1 MSKQYLMDFCK
12 NYITEEQAKQ
22 AEAVFHDGD
31 KFLAFVVRA
40 YNEYATSHKGV
51 GLSLI
56 TNPDALCF
64 SYEEENAFI
73 EELKQYVRDVLTTRK
88 REGATYGNNRTD
100 GGETN
105 STQNKGR
112 IIP

>member
-1 MSKQYLMDFCK
+1 MDKHNLMNFCK
-12 NYITEEQAKQ
+12 HYLTEEQAKQ
-22 AEAVFHDGD
+22 AEAVFHNGD

-40 YNEYATSHKGV
+40 YNEYATNHKGV

-88 REGATYGNNRTD
+88 REGATYGNNRTV
-100 GGETN
+100 GGETD
-105 STQNKGR
+105 STQDQG
-112 IIP
+112 

>member
-1 MSKQYLMDFCK
+1 MDKHNLKHFCK
-12 NYITEEQAKQ
+12 HYITEEQAKQ
-22 AEAVFHDGD
+22 AEAVFHNED
-31 KFLAFVVRA
+31 KFLASVVRA
-40 YNEYATSHKGV
+40 YNEYVTNHKGV

-64 SYEEENAFI
+64 SYAEENAFI
-73 EELKQYVRDVLTTRK
+73 EELKQYVRDVLNTRK

-100 GGETN
+100 GGETD
-105 STQNKGR
+105 STQDKGW

>member
-1 MSKQYLMDFCK
+1 MDKQNLLDFCK
-12 NYITEEQAKQ
+12 NYLSEEQAKQ
-22 AEAVFHDGD
+22 AESVFYDGD

-40 YNEYATSHKGV
+40 YNDYATKHKEV

-73 EELKQYVRDVLTTRK
+73 EELKQYVRDVLNTRK
-88 REGATYGNNRTD
+88 REGVTYGNNRTD

-105 STQNKGR
+105 SAQNKGR